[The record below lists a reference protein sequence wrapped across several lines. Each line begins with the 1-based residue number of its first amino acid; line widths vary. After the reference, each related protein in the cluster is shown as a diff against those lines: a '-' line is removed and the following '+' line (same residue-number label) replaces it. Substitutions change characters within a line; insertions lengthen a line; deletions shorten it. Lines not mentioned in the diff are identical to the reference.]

1 MYEENQKFAQAGKR
15 SITITTNMAGRG
27 TDIILG
33 GNINFKI
40 QKTLYDILT
49 VSKNYKLLKA
59 KILESSILSQVSG
72 SSQNFL
78 SVILSLID
86 DPKFLELSDLDI
98 LRILREMI
106 GFQFQLLH
114 TNVLSDF
121 D

>member
-1 MYEENQKFAQAGKR
+1 
-15 SITITTNMAGRG
+15 MAGRG

-49 VSKNYKLLKA
+49 VSKNYKLLKKA
-59 KILESSILSQVSG
+59 KILESSKSSFWELSKI
-72 SSQNFL
+72 L

-98 LRILREMI
+98 LRILRENDHFNSSYFIPMFYQI
-106 GFQFQLLH
+106 LINEL
-114 TNVLSDF
+114 VLQ
-121 D
+121 

>member
-1 MYEENQKFAQAGKR
+1 
-15 SITITTNMAGRG
+15 MAGRG

-49 VSKNYKLLKA
+49 VSKNYKLLKKA

-72 SSQNFL
+72 SSQKIL

-98 LRILREMI
+98 LRIERK
-106 GFQFQLLH
+106 
-114 TNVLSDF
+114 
-121 D
+121 

>member
-1 MYEENQKFAQAGKR
+1 MYEENQKSLLKQVKG
-15 SITITTNMAGRG
+15 SITIATNMAGRG

-49 VSKNYKLLKA
+49 VSKNYTFEA
-59 KILESSILSQVSG
+59 KILESSMI
-72 SSQNFL
+72 QNFL

-98 LRILREMI
+98 LRILRENDRI
-106 GFQFQLLH
+106 SIPVTSYQCSIRF
-114 TNVLSDF
+114 
-121 D
+121 

>member
-1 MYEENQKFAQAGKR
+1 MYEENQKSLLKQVKG
-15 SITITTNMAGRG
+15 ITIATNMAGRG

-49 VSKNYKLLKA
+49 VSKNYKLLKKA

-72 SSQNFL
+72 SSQKFL

-98 LRILREMI
+98 LRILRK
-106 GFQFQLLH
+106 
-114 TNVLSDF
+114 
-121 D
+121 